1 MKKISLRWRITMMTL
16 VIVII
21 TCVSMKIAICS
32 SGTAHITELEDYVK
46 DFAAGYSEENI
57 SDASAYIRQFEGQFT
72 EESSRIR
79 SDFCMYNWMITGVI
93 IIISG
98 FVVFFIIRRSLEP
111 LKKFS
116 GQLGEIRMKNIA
128 NMRIKEENVAE
139 FALLSKSLNDM
150 LDRIS
155 HAFEAQH
162 QFTSNAAH
170 ELRTPLSLMQ
180 AQMDLYIEETPDI
193 SGRTA
198 ETVAMIREQTERL
211 SDMVRILLD
220 MSELQ
225 TVPCSDTISLEPMI
239 EEVIADLSSL
249 AEEEN
254 ITMEQTGESA
264 DIRGSDIL
272 IYRVL
277 FNLVENAIK
286 YNRRGGKVSVVT
298 SLQEGRV
305 YIYISDTGYGIPE
318 EFRNNIFQPFF
329 RIDNSQKRPL
339 GGVGL
344 GLSLVWEIINLHGG
358 KVEVT
363 ESSEEGT
370 VIRLEFSTIEK

>member
-1 MKKISLRWRITMMTL
+1 MKKISLRWRMTL
-16 VIVII
+16 MSLIIVII

-32 SGTAHITELEDYVK
+32 SGTAQITELGDYVL
-46 DFAAGYSEENI
+46 DFTAGYSEEKV
-57 SDASAYIRQFEGQFT
+57 SDTSEYIR
-72 EESSRIR
+72 SH
-79 SDFCMYNWMITGVI
+79 FCMYNWLITGTV

-98 FVVFFIIRRSLEP
+98 LVVFFVSRRSLEP
-111 LKKFS
+111 LKRFS
-116 GQLGEIRMKNIA
+116 GQLGEIRMENIA
-128 NMRIKEENVAE
+128 DMRIKEDNVAE
-139 FALLSKSLNDM
+139 FALLSRSLNDM

-162 QFTSNAAH
+162 QFTANAAH

-180 AQMDLYIEETPDI
+180 SQMDLYVEENQDV
-193 SGRTA
+193 SEKTA
-198 ETVAMIREQTERL
+198 ETIAMIREQTERL

-225 TVPCSDTISLEPMI
+225 TVPCSDTISLGPMI
-239 EEVIADLSSL
+239 EEVIADLSSM

-254 ITMEQTGESA
+254 ITLEQSGESA
-264 DIRGSDIL
+264 DIKGSDIL
-272 IYRVL
+272 IYRVF

-286 YNRRGGKVSVVT
+286 YNKKGGKVSVET
-298 SLQEGRV
+298 SLHAGKVR
-305 YIYISDTGYGIPE
+305 IYISDTGYGIPD

-329 RIDNSQKRPL
+329 RIDKSQNRSL

-358 KVEVT
+358 KVEVM
-363 ESSEEGT
+363 ESSERGT
-370 VIRLEFSTIEK
+370 VILLEFSSI

>member
-1 MKKISLRWRITMMTL
+1 MKKISLRWRMTL
-16 VIVII
+16 MRLIIVII

-32 SGTAHITELEDYVK
+32 SGTAQITELGDYVL
-46 DFAAGYSEENI
+46 DFTAGYSER
-57 SDASAYIRQFEGQFT
+57 YIRVHQTVRGT
-72 EESSRIR
+72 VYRRACHGHR
-79 SDFCMYNWMITGVI
+79 SHFCMYNWLITGTV

-98 FVVFFIIRRSLEP
+98 LVVFFVSRRSLEP
-111 LKKFS
+111 LKRFS
-116 GQLGEIRMKNIA
+116 GQLGEIRMENIA
-128 NMRIKEENVAE
+128 DMRIKEDNVAE
-139 FALLSKSLNDM
+139 FALLSRSLNDM

-162 QFTSNAAH
+162 QFTANAAH

-180 AQMDLYIEETPDI
+180 SQMDLYVEENQDV
-193 SGRTA
+193 SEKTA
-198 ETVAMIREQTERL
+198 ETIAMIREQTERL

-225 TVPCSDTISLEPMI
+225 TVPCSDTISLGPMI
-239 EEVIADLSSL
+239 EEVIADLSSM

-254 ITMEQTGESA
+254 ITLEQSGESA
-264 DIRGSDIL
+264 DIKGSDIL
-272 IYRVL
+272 IYRVF

-286 YNRRGGKVSVVT
+286 YNKKGGKVSVET
-298 SLQEGRV
+298 SLHAGKVR
-305 YIYISDTGYGIPE
+305 IYISDTGYGIPD

-329 RIDNSQKRPL
+329 RIDKSQNRSL

-358 KVEVT
+358 KVEVM
-363 ESSEEGT
+363 ESSERGT
-370 VIRLEFSTIEK
+370 VILLEFSSI

>member
-1 MKKISLRWRITMMTL
+1 MKKISLRWRMTL
-16 VIVII
+16 MSLIIVII

-32 SGTAHITELEDYVK
+32 SGTAQITELGDYVL
-46 DFAAGYSEENI
+46 DFTAGYSEEKV
-57 SDASAYIRQFEGQFT
+57 SDTSEYIRQFEEQFT
-72 EESSRIR
+72 EELAMVR
-79 SDFCMYNWMITGVI
+79 SHFCMYNWLITGTV

-98 FVVFFIIRRSLEP
+98 LVVFFVSRRSLEP
-111 LKKFS
+111 LKRFS
-116 GQLGEIRMKNIA
+116 GQLGEIRMENIA
-128 NMRIKEENVAE
+128 DMRIKEDNVAE
-139 FALLSKSLNDM
+139 FALLSRSLNDM

-162 QFTSNAAH
+162 QFTANAAH

-180 AQMDLYIEETPDI
+180 SQMDLYVEENQDV
-193 SGRTA
+193 SEKTA
-198 ETVAMIREQTERL
+198 ETIAMIREQTERL

-225 TVPCSDTISLEPMI
+225 TVPCSDTINLGPMI
-239 EEVIADLSSL
+239 EEVIADLSSM

-254 ITMEQTGESA
+254 ITLEQSGESA
-264 DIRGSDIL
+264 DIKGSDIL
-272 IYRVL
+272 IYRVF

-286 YNRRGGKVSVVT
+286 YNKKGGKVSVET
-298 SLQEGRV
+298 SLHAGKVR
-305 YIYISDTGYGIPE
+305 IYISDTGYGIPD

-329 RIDNSQKRPL
+329 RIDKSQNRSL

-358 KVEVT
+358 KVEVM
-363 ESSEEGT
+363 ESSERGT
-370 VIRLEFSTIEK
+370 VILLEFSSI

>member
-1 MKKISLRWRITMMTL
+1 MKKISLRWRMTL
-16 VIVII
+16 MSLIIVII

-32 SGTAHITELEDYVK
+32 SGTAQITELGDYVL
-46 DFAAGYSEENI
+46 DFTAGYSEEKV
-57 SDASAYIRQFEGQFT
+57 SDTSAYIRQFEEQFT
-72 EESSRIR
+72 EELAMVR
-79 SDFCMYNWMITGVI
+79 SHFCMYNWLITGTV

-98 FVVFFIIRRSLEP
+98 LVVFFVSRRSLEP
-111 LKKFS
+111 LKRFS
-116 GQLGEIRMKNIA
+116 GQLGEIRMENIA
-128 NMRIKEENVAE
+128 DMRIKEDNVAE
-139 FALLSKSLNDM
+139 FALLSRSLNDM

-162 QFTSNAAH
+162 QFTTNAAH

-180 AQMDLYIEETPDI
+180 SQMDLYVEENQDV
-193 SGRTA
+193 SEKTA
-198 ETVAMIREQTERL
+198 ETIAMIREQTERL

-239 EEVIADLSSL
+239 EEVIADLSSM
-249 AEEEN
+249 AEKEN
-254 ITMEQTGESA
+254 ITLEQSGESA
-264 DIRGSDIL
+264 DIKGSDIL
-272 IYRVL
+272 IYRVF

-286 YNRRGGKVSVVT
+286 YNKKGGKVSVET
-298 SLQEGRV
+298 SLHAGKV
-305 YIYISDTGYGIPE
+305 HIYISDTGYGIPD

-329 RIDNSQKRPL
+329 RIDKSQNRSL

-358 KVEVT
+358 KVEVM
-363 ESSEEGT
+363 ESSERGT
-370 VIRLEFSTIEK
+370 VILLEFSSI

>member
-1 MKKISLRWRITMMTL
+1 MKKISLRWRMTL
-16 VIVII
+16 MSLIIVII

-32 SGTAHITELEDYVK
+32 SGTAQITELGDYVL
-46 DFAAGYSEENI
+46 DFTAGYSEEKV
-57 SDASAYIRQFEGQFT
+57 SDTSEYIRQFEEQFT
-72 EESSRIR
+72 EELAMIR
-79 SDFCMYNWMITGVI
+79 SHFCMYNWLITGTV

-98 FVVFFIIRRSLEP
+98 LVVFFVSRRSLEP
-111 LKKFS
+111 LKRFS
-116 GQLGEIRMKNIA
+116 GQLGEIRMENIA
-128 NMRIKEENVAE
+128 DMRIKEDNVAE
-139 FALLSKSLNDM
+139 FALLSRSLNDM

-162 QFTSNAAH
+162 QFTANAAH

-180 AQMDLYIEETPDI
+180 SQMDLYVEENQDV
-193 SGRTA
+193 SEKTA
-198 ETVAMIREQTERL
+198 ETIAMIREQTERL

-225 TVPCSDTISLEPMI
+225 TVPCSDTISLGPMI
-239 EEVIADLSSL
+239 EEVIADLSSM

-254 ITMEQTGESA
+254 ITLEQSGESA
-264 DIRGSDIL
+264 DIKGSDIL
-272 IYRVL
+272 IYRVF

-286 YNRRGGKVSVVT
+286 YNKKGGKVSVET
-298 SLQEGRV
+298 SLHAGKVR
-305 YIYISDTGYGIPE
+305 IYISDTGYGIPD

-329 RIDNSQKRPL
+329 RIDKSQNRSL

-358 KVEVT
+358 KVEVM
-363 ESSEEGT
+363 ESSERGT
-370 VIRLEFSTIEK
+370 VILLEFSSI